1 MKKNDFFNSCRARKK
16 RHAEASYKNSHLQTV
31 SFVLSISSRA
41 RCLNKTYS
49 NHFKHNFT
57 EAATKT
63 VFENICSFFQEQP
76 FYNFPGGFICFS
88 NRQEF
93 SRRASICL
101 SVRRTDMNFSGSI
114 LFEQKQIFEEGLSK
128 RHVFSRRFYLFV
140 EQILI
145 FPETLI

>member
-1 MKKNDFFNSCRARKK
+1 MKKHDFFNSCRARKK

-49 NHFKHNFT
+49 NIFEHNLQKQPPKQFL
-57 EAATKT
+57 KIS
-63 VFENICSFFQEQP
+63 VLFFQEQP

-93 SRRASICL
+93 SRASICL
-101 SVRRTDMNFSGSI
+101 SVRRTDMNFPGRVYVI
-114 LFEQKQIFEEGLSK
+114 
-128 RHVFSRRFYLFV
+128 RT
-140 EQILI
+140 
-145 FPETLI
+145 ETNF